1 MSDQTQNII
10 LFDDMVRDRLLPFT
24 FIRPVAEIRMG
35 ILTIR
40 EKWERWLKQ
49 PVSAIVPTF
58 REW

>member
-35 ILTIR
+35 ILTIG
-40 EKWERWLKQ
+40 
-49 PVSAIVPTF
+49 SAVPGIFSITMV
-58 REW
+58 RN